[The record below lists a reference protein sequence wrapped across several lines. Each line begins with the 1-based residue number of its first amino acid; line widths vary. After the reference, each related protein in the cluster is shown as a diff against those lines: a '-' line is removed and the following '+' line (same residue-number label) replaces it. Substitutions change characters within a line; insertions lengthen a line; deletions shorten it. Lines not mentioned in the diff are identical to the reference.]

1 MTEKQLREQ
10 VLAVM
15 QSFVGCRESN
25 GSHKKVLDI
34 YNAYRP
40 LPRGWKMLT
49 TNPWC
54 AATVSAAFIKAGLT
68 DIGFVECS
76 CSQMINLYKA
86 KGRWM
91 ETDSYTPEPG
101 DLIMYD
107 WDDKTGVGDC
117 TGAPEHV
124 GMVVSV
130 SGKTIRVIE
139 GNNDDAVGY
148 RNLAVNGK
156 YIRGFCLPDFAGKAA
171 AMSAKPAAKPE
182 KVKVDAARYFS
193 RAYSKTFTVTASA
206 LNVRSKAGTTVAGKD
221 VPIIKT
227 LKKGATVRCY
237 GYYSRNG
244 ETIWLYVKDADG
256 DVGFCSKK
264 YLE

>member
-1 MTEKQLREQ
+1 MTESQLREQ

-15 QSFVGCRESN
+15 QGFVGCREAN
-25 GSHKKVLDI
+25 GSHKKILDI
-34 YNAYRP
+34 YNGHKP
-40 LPRGWKMLT
+40 LPRGVKMLT
-49 TNPWC
+49 TYAWC
-54 AATVSAAFIKAGLT
+54 AATASAAFIKAGLT

-76 CSQMINLYKA
+76 CAEMIKLYKA

-107 WDDKTGVGDC
+107 WDDTGKGDC

-139 GNNDDAVGY
+139 GNKNDAVGY

-156 YIRGFCLPDFAGKAA
+156 YIRGYCLPDFAGKAA
-171 AMSAKPAAKPE
+171 AMSAKPAVKQE
-182 KVKVDAARYFS
+182 KVKVDAARYFN
-193 RAYSKTFTVTASA
+193 RAYSKTFTVTAPS
-206 LNVRSKAGTTVAGKD
+206 LNLRAKAGTKVAGQD
-221 VPIIKT
+221 VPIIKA
-227 LKKGATVRCY
+227 LKKGAKVRCY

-244 ETIWLYVKDADG
+244 ETFWLYVKDADG